1 MRSLLGM
8 ILGAIGGYIAFHNI
22 ATAIGQAVA
31 AVNAAAAVI
40 PMP

>member
-1 MRSLLGM
+1 MRSLIGI
-8 ILGAIGGYIAFHNI
+8 ILGTIGGYMAFHNI
-22 ATAIGQAVA
+22 VTAIGQAVA